1 MYSKNNKNI
10 VLFDI
15 ELITGRKHQIRAQLA
30 NQGLFIVG
38 DKKYGYYIQEATIST
53 YTILGRQ

>member
-1 MYSKNNKNI
+1 MLRQLLSGSSRSKYVAVMK
-10 VLFDI
+10 VLK
-15 ELITGRKHQIRAQLA
+15 L
-30 NQGLFIVG
+30 VG

>member
-1 MYSKNNKNI
+1 MLNCE
-10 VLFDI
+10 F
-15 ELITGRKHQIRAQLA
+15 
-30 NQGLFIVG
+30 VG